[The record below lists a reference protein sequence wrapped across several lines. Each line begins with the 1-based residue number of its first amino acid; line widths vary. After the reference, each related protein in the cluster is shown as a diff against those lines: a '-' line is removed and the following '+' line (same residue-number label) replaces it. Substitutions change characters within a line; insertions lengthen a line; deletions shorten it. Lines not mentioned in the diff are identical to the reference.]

1 MEKVEQGEGSGV
13 EGEGWS
19 SEVTFGQS
27 RELRDIRGRGDP
39 SADGLSGEHAGLW
52 SSEEASGLERPDGW

>member
-1 MEKVEQGEGSGV
+1 M

-27 RELRDIRGRGDP
+27 RELRDIRGRGGA
-39 SADGLSGEHAGLW
+39 SADALSGEHAGLG
-52 SSEEASGLERPDGW
+52 SGQEASGLERLGGW